1 MSTLP
6 RLLDRILPALI
17 TAGGVTLVAAG
28 LLSYTAP
35 PTAGEAPTPTAT
47 LVAASP
53 TASPSP
59 APSGSATATLPPVT
73 PSASPSLGP
82 AAPASRVVVA
92 RAGIDLPVVASD
104 LPVPGNDGSYP
115 LCDVAQYLDPAGQL
129 PELGQ
134 PGQPGMTTYIYGHAR
149 EGMFLPLLEASTRDN
164 GKELLN
170 ALVQVYTSDAK
181 VYLYEI
187 FRVKRHALDFSL
199 ATDVGADEQRLVLQT
214 SEGPKGTI
222 PKLQVAAR
230 LLNVQAATPEEARP
244 SPKPRVC

>member
-28 LLSYTAP
+28 LLSYMAP
-35 PTAGEAPTPTAT
+35 PIAGEAPTPTAT
-47 LVAASP
+47 IVAASA

-59 APSGSATATLPPVT
+59 TGSATGTLPPAT
-73 PSASPSLGP
+73 PSASPS
-82 AAPASRVVVA
+82 PASTAVATRVVVA
-92 RAGIDLPVVASD
+92 RAGIDLPIVASD
-104 LPVPGNDGSYP
+104 LRVPGNEGSYP
-115 LCDVAQYLDPAGQL
+115 LCDVAQYLDPANQL
-129 PELGQ
+129 VELGQ
-134 PGQPGMTTYIYGHAR
+134 PGQPGKTTYIYGHAR
-149 EGMFLPLLEASTRDN
+149 EGMFLPLLEASMREN

-187 FRVKRHALDFSL
+187 FRVKRHALDFNL
-199 ATDVGADEQRLVLQT
+199 ATDVGTDEQRLVLQT

-230 LLNVQAATPEEARP
+230 LLNAQAATPEEARP